1 MIACAL
7 YTRVSSRGQLDG
19 DYNSLETQRERLEAY
34 CKSQGWDVYRVY
46 EDGGYSAETLN
57 RPALKDMLRDIA
69 SGKVQ
74 RVIAYKIDRLTR
86 SVKDFHALMEIFEKS
101 NVCFVSVT
109 QSIDTSTPTGRLMRN
124 ILLDFAQFEREM
136 TADRT
141 RDKLHQRAQKG
152 MWNGGTAPY
161 GYGKK
166 DKKLVVNPEEAKV
179 VRFMFQQFADDPNL
193 ARMRAELHRRGWLTR
208 AGGKWGKA
216 VLHHILRNPVYCGE
230 TRFLEHTYKGE
241 HESIVDETLF
251 KRVQTAPPN
260 RTHER
265 TRIQRTFLLKGLAK
279 CGDCGS
285 FLTPHYTQKRRKDG
299 SVNRISYYRCTRT
312 IHHDK
317 NACQV
322 RGMNADLAEGAVV
335 EDLCKLA
342 LDKPF
347 LDGTVEALNQDIREK
362 SGPLEQEAAQI
373 RRRLAEIEKE
383 IARFMD
389 AFGKGTLPLERLEA
403 EVTKREE
410 AGKTLKAQ
418 MDDLQRRINEGA
430 FKEYDA
436 NLARQHL
443 QNFQRTFHALEPQ
456 EKAEALQFILKEVVV
471 YPDRMALEIYDLP
484 ELGEGST
491 NRTTWLLG

>member
-285 FLTPHYTQKRRKDG
+285 FLTPHYTQKRRKD
-299 SVNRISYYRCTRT
+299 
-312 IHHDK
+312 
-317 NACQV
+317 
-322 RGMNADLAEGAVV
+322 
-335 EDLCKLA
+335 
-342 LDKPF
+342 
-347 LDGTVEALNQDIREK
+347 
-362 SGPLEQEAAQI
+362 
-373 RRRLAEIEKE
+373 
-383 IARFMD
+383 
-389 AFGKGTLPLERLEA
+389 
-403 EVTKREE
+403 
-410 AGKTLKAQ
+410 
-418 MDDLQRRINEGA
+418 
-430 FKEYDA
+430 
-436 NLARQHL
+436 
-443 QNFQRTFHALEPQ
+443 
-456 EKAEALQFILKEVVV
+456 
-471 YPDRMALEIYDLP
+471 
-484 ELGEGST
+484 
-491 NRTTWLLG
+491 